1 MVKKPT
7 VSAAR
12 VLSEETGAGDGHP
25 QWASLDSS
33 HTKAGCVT
41 SERTSQGEAQA
52 RGLLQTGM
60 QREALALCDVPLFCR
75 PHLTMEDCSAG
86 QVGLRQVE
94 PINRE

>member
-7 VSAAR
+7 VSADR
-12 VLSEETGAGDGHP
+12 VLSEETGEGDGHP

-33 HTKAGCVT
+33 HTKAGCVN
-41 SERTSQGEAQA
+41 SERMSQGAAQA
-52 RGLLQTGM
+52 RGLLQTGV
-60 QREALALCDVPLFCR
+60 QREALALCDAPLFCR
-75 PHLTMEDCSAG
+75 PHLTVEDCLAA